1 MSRKEELD
9 RGYKKIQVTQ
19 KTKIKF
25 TISKAKMIMIVG
37 RKLNLKTPLKLY
49 LFIFQDLMDVL
60 EQRKFEAILFTF
72 KQVSKYFQEVFKKL
86 VPAGTATLA
95 IKRDQV
101 RMKSLQ
107 TSLFAGFIFLIL
119 YRSR

>member
-1 MSRKEELD
+1 
-9 RGYKKIQVTQ
+9 
-19 KTKIKF
+19 
-25 TISKAKMIMIVG
+25 
-37 RKLNLKTPLKLY
+37 
-49 LFIFQDLMDVL
+49 MDVL

-101 RMKSLQ
+101 RLEYLLFIFNHS
-107 TSLFAGFIFLIL
+107 FAGLCL
-119 YRSR
+119 GPLA

>member
-1 MSRKEELD
+1 
-9 RGYKKIQVTQ
+9 
-19 KTKIKF
+19 
-25 TISKAKMIMIVG
+25 
-37 RKLNLKTPLKLY
+37 
-49 LFIFQDLMDVL
+49 MDVL

-119 YRSR
+119 YCSW